1 MADAPQDQIA
11 PLLNP
16 EGWELLASLGPYRED
31 EAFRL
36 NASLRKAGHS
46 PELVSA
52 VLTQSR
58 LRTKAEAKFGE
69 FARQMIFTQAG
80 LEQATRLTVAA
91 RHAQRFAEA
100 GVQHVA
106 DLGCGLG
113 ADAMALASLD
123 ITVTAVEMDET
134 TAACATMNLIPFR
147 NATVV
152 HSDATTVALDGIDG
166 VWLDPA
172 RRTTSTSGTKRI
184 WDPED
189 FSPPLSFVESLAGAG
204 LAVGVKMGPGMPHDS
219 VPKNCEAQW
228 VSVGGDVTEVALWF
242 NAVRRP
248 GIRRA
253 ALLLGPA
260 GAAELSSPEDFDGG
274 PAAPVGPVEGYLYE
288 PDGAVIRAGLVAD
301 VALQLGGHLVD
312 EHIAYICAPELR
324 DTPFARAYKV
334 LDVMPYNVKALKAW
348 VKDQGIGV
356 LDIKKR
362 GTSVTPEELRKQL
375 LPGGR
380 VRVRKRPPWSS
391 PGSARS
397 GWPFRWS
404 RSRAPVLPGSGGYW
418 ARMKSSA
425 AWTCS
430 SLGRIPVYSTNCSSA
445 WMVATS
451 APVITVLPAARAALT
466 SGVSAGSA
474 TTSNTTF
481 AASTASRGKDRESAS
496 GPPAIPT
503 GVTLMIMSAP
513 ATDESTSARQAKP
526 YSPAS
531 ALPASS
537 LRAIT
542 VTSRNPASRSAAAVA
557 LAMPPAPFSRTE

>member
-1 MADAPQDQIA
+1 MTDAPQEHIA
-11 PLLNP
+11 PILTP

-36 NASLRKAGHS
+36 TAALRKAGHS

-69 FARQMIFTQAG
+69 FARQMIFTKAG
-80 LEQATRLTVAA
+80 LQQATRLTVAA

-100 GVQHVA
+100 GIGHVA

-123 ITVTAVEMDET
+123 LVVTAVEMDEA

-152 HSDATTVALDGIDG
+152 HSDATSVSLEGVDG

-189 FSPPLSFVESLAGAG
+189 FSPPLSFVESLAGSG
-204 LAVGVKMGPGMPHDS
+204 RAVGVKMGPGMPHDS
-219 VPKNCEAQW
+219 VPADCEAQW

-248 GIRRA
+248 GVRRA
-253 ALLLGPA
+253 ALVLGA
-260 GAAELSSPEDFDGG
+260 RGAAELTSGEDFGNG

-334 LDVMPYNVKALKAW
+334 LDVMPFNVKALKSW
-348 VKDQGIGV
+348 VKDEGIGV

-362 GTSVTPEELRKQL
+362 GTAVTPEELRKQL
-375 LPGGR
+375 LPGG
-380 VRVRKRPPWSS
+380 KP
-391 PGSARS
+391 
-397 GWPFRWS
+397 
-404 RSRAPVLPGSGGYW
+404 
-418 ARMKSSA
+418 
-425 AWTCS
+425 
-430 SLGRIPVYSTNCSSA
+430 
-445 WMVATS
+445 
-451 APVITVLPAARAALT
+451 
-466 SGVSAGSA
+466 AGSKAKGKKSA
-474 TTSNTTF
+474 TLVLT
-481 AASTASRGKDRESAS
+481 RIGEDRV
-496 GPPAIPT
+496 AISVEP
-503 GVTLMIMSAP
+503 V
-513 ATDESTSARQAKP
+513 
-526 YSPAS
+526 
-531 ALPASS
+531 
-537 LRAIT
+537 
-542 VTSRNPASRSAAAVA
+542 
-557 LAMPPAPFSRTE
+557 

>member
-1 MADAPQDQIA
+1 MAETTQDQIA

-16 EGWELLASLGPYRED
+16 EGWELLASLGPYREE

-52 VLTQSR
+52 ALTQSR

-69 FARQMIFTQAG
+69 FARQMIFTRAG
-80 LEQATRLTVAA
+80 LEQATRLNVAA

-100 GVQHVA
+100 GIAHVA

-113 ADAMALASLD
+113 ADSMALASLD
-123 ITVTAVEMDET
+123 IRVTAVELDET

-152 HSDATTVALDGIDG
+152 HADAVAVPLDGVDG

-172 RRTTSTSGTKRI
+172 RRTTSSSGTKRL

-189 FSPPLSFVESLAGAG
+189 FSPPLSFVESLAATGR
-204 LAVGVKMGPGMPHDS
+204 AVGVKMGPGMPHAS
-219 VPKNCEAQW
+219 VPAGCEAQW

-253 ALLLGPA
+253 ALVLGPQ
-260 GAAELSSPEDFDGG
+260 GAAELTSSEEFDAG
-274 PAAPVGPVEGYLYE
+274 PVAPVGAVEGYLYE

-301 VALQLGGHLVD
+301 VALQVGGHLLD
-312 EHIAYICAPELR
+312 EHIAYICAPELT

-334 LDVMPYNVKALKAW
+334 LEVMPFNVKALKAW
-348 VKDQGIGV
+348 VRDNGIGV

-380 VRVRKRPPWSS
+380 SAKNAANKTATLVLTRIGEERVAVSVE
-391 PGSARS
+391 
-397 GWPFRWS
+397 
-404 RSRAPVLPGSGGYW
+404 PV
-418 ARMKSSA
+418 
-425 AWTCS
+425 
-430 SLGRIPVYSTNCSSA
+430 
-445 WMVATS
+445 
-451 APVITVLPAARAALT
+451 
-466 SGVSAGSA
+466 
-474 TTSNTTF
+474 
-481 AASTASRGKDRESAS
+481 
-496 GPPAIPT
+496 
-503 GVTLMIMSAP
+503 
-513 ATDESTSARQAKP
+513 
-526 YSPAS
+526 
-531 ALPASS
+531 
-537 LRAIT
+537 
-542 VTSRNPASRSAAAVA
+542 
-557 LAMPPAPFSRTE
+557 

>member
-1 MADAPQDQIA
+1 MTDAPQEHIA
-11 PLLNP
+11 PILTP

-36 NASLRKAGHS
+36 TAALRKAGHS

-69 FARQMIFTQAG
+69 FARQMIFTKAG

-100 GVQHVA
+100 GIGHVA

-113 ADAMALASLD
+113 ADSMALASLD
-123 ITVTAVEMDET
+123 LVVTSVEMDEA

-152 HSDATTVALDGIDG
+152 HADATSVSLEGVDG

-172 RRTTSTSGTKRI
+172 RRSTSTSGTKRI

-189 FSPPLSFVESLAGAG
+189 FSPPLSFVESLAGSG
-204 LAVGVKMGPGMPHDS
+204 RAVGVKMGPGMPHDS
-219 VPKNCEAQW
+219 VPAGCEAQW

-248 GIRRA
+248 GVRRA
-253 ALLLGPA
+253 ALVLGPL
-260 GAAELSSPEDFDGG
+260 GSAELTSGEDFGAG
-274 PAAPVGPVEGYLYE
+274 PVAPVGPVEGYLYE

-312 EHIAYICAPELR
+312 EHIAYICAPDVH
-324 DTPFARAYKV
+324 DTPFAKAYRV
-334 LDVMPYNVKALKAW
+334 LDVMPFNVKALKAW

-362 GTSVTPEELRKQL
+362 GTAVTPEELRKQL
-375 LPGGR
+375 LPGG
-380 VRVRKRPPWSS
+380 
-391 PGSARS
+391 SAKHK
-397 GWPFRWS
+397 G
-404 RSRAPVLPGSGGYW
+404 
-418 ARMKSSA
+418 KK
-425 AWTCS
+425 
-430 SLGRIPVYSTNCSSA
+430 
-445 WMVATS
+445 
-451 APVITVLPAARAALT
+451 
-466 SGVSAGSA
+466 SA
-474 TTSNTTF
+474 TLVLT
-481 AASTASRGKDRESAS
+481 RIGEDRV
-496 GPPAIPT
+496 AISVEP
-503 GVTLMIMSAP
+503 V
-513 ATDESTSARQAKP
+513 
-526 YSPAS
+526 
-531 ALPASS
+531 
-537 LRAIT
+537 
-542 VTSRNPASRSAAAVA
+542 
-557 LAMPPAPFSRTE
+557 

>member
-1 MADAPQDQIA
+1 MTDAPQEHIA
-11 PLLNP
+11 PILTP

-36 NASLRKAGHS
+36 TASLRKAGHS

-69 FARQMIFTQAG
+69 FARQMIFTKAG

-100 GVQHVA
+100 GIGHVA

-113 ADAMALASLD
+113 ADSMALASLD
-123 ITVTAVEMDET
+123 LVVTAVEIDEA

-152 HSDATTVALDGIDG
+152 HSDATSVSLEGVDG

-189 FSPPLSFVESLAGAG
+189 FSPPLSFVESLAGSG
-204 LAVGVKMGPGMPHDS
+204 RAVGVKMGPGMPHDS
-219 VPKNCEAQW
+219 VPAGCEAQW

-248 GIRRA
+248 GVRRA
-253 ALLLGPA
+253 ALVLGPL
-260 GAAELSSPEDFDGG
+260 GSAELTSGEDFGAG
-274 PAAPVGPVEGYLYE
+274 PVAPVGPVEGYLYE

-301 VALQLGGHLVD
+301 VALRLGGHLVD
-312 EHIAYICAPELR
+312 EHIAYICAPELH
-324 DTPFARAYKV
+324 DTPFAKAYRV
-334 LDVMPYNVKALKAW
+334 LEVMPFNVKALKAW

-362 GTSVTPEELRKQL
+362 GMAVTPEELRKQL
-375 LPGGR
+375 LPGGGAKHKDKDKKAATLVLTRIGEDR
-380 VRVRKRPPWSS
+380 VAVSVE
-391 PGSARS
+391 
-397 GWPFRWS
+397 
-404 RSRAPVLPGSGGYW
+404 PV
-418 ARMKSSA
+418 
-425 AWTCS
+425 
-430 SLGRIPVYSTNCSSA
+430 
-445 WMVATS
+445 
-451 APVITVLPAARAALT
+451 
-466 SGVSAGSA
+466 
-474 TTSNTTF
+474 
-481 AASTASRGKDRESAS
+481 
-496 GPPAIPT
+496 
-503 GVTLMIMSAP
+503 
-513 ATDESTSARQAKP
+513 
-526 YSPAS
+526 
-531 ALPASS
+531 
-537 LRAIT
+537 
-542 VTSRNPASRSAAAVA
+542 
-557 LAMPPAPFSRTE
+557 

>member
-1 MADAPQDQIA
+1 MTDAPQENIA
-11 PLLNP
+11 PILTP

-36 NASLRKAGHS
+36 TAALRKAGHS
-46 PELVSA
+46 PEMVSA

-69 FARQMIFTQAG
+69 FARQMIFTKAG

-100 GVQHVA
+100 GIGHVA

-123 ITVTAVEMDET
+123 LVVTAVEMDEA

-152 HSDATTVALDGIDG
+152 HSDATSVSLEGIDG

-189 FSPPLSFVESLAGAG
+189 FSPPLSFVESLAGSG
-204 LAVGVKMGPGMPHDS
+204 RAVGVKMGPGMPHDS
-219 VPKNCEAQW
+219 VPADCEAQW

-248 GIRRA
+248 GVRRA
-253 ALLLGPA
+253 ALVLGPL
-260 GAAELSSPEDFDGG
+260 GAAELTSGEDFDGG

-312 EHIAYICAPELR
+312 EHIAYICAPDLR
-324 DTPFARAYKV
+324 DTPFAKAYRV
-334 LDVMPYNVKALKAW
+334 LDVMPFNVKALKSW
-348 VKDQGIGV
+348 VKDEGIGV

-362 GTSVTPEELRKQL
+362 GTAVTPEELRKQL
-375 LPGGR
+375 LPGG
-380 VRVRKRPPWSS
+380 KP
-391 PGSARS
+391 
-397 GWPFRWS
+397 
-404 RSRAPVLPGSGGYW
+404 
-418 ARMKSSA
+418 
-425 AWTCS
+425 
-430 SLGRIPVYSTNCSSA
+430 
-445 WMVATS
+445 
-451 APVITVLPAARAALT
+451 
-466 SGVSAGSA
+466 AGSKAKSKKSA
-474 TTSNTTF
+474 TLVLT
-481 AASTASRGKDRESAS
+481 RIGEDRV
-496 GPPAIPT
+496 AISVEP
-503 GVTLMIMSAP
+503 V
-513 ATDESTSARQAKP
+513 
-526 YSPAS
+526 
-531 ALPASS
+531 
-537 LRAIT
+537 
-542 VTSRNPASRSAAAVA
+542 
-557 LAMPPAPFSRTE
+557 

>member
-1 MADAPQDQIA
+1 MTDAPQEHIA
-11 PLLNP
+11 PILTP

-36 NASLRKAGHS
+36 TAALRKAGHS

-69 FARQMIFTQAG
+69 FARQMIFTKAG

-100 GVQHVA
+100 GIGHVA

-123 ITVTAVEMDET
+123 LTVTAVEMDEA

-152 HSDATTVALDGIDG
+152 HSDATSVSLEGVDG

-189 FSPPLSFVESLAGAG
+189 FSPPLSFVESLAGSG
-204 LAVGVKMGPGMPHDS
+204 RAVGVKMGPGMPHDS
-219 VPKNCEAQW
+219 VPADCEAQW

-248 GIRRA
+248 GVRRA
-253 ALLLGPA
+253 ALVLGA
-260 GAAELSSPEDFDGG
+260 RGAAELTSGEDFGNG

-334 LDVMPYNVKALKAW
+334 LDVMPFNVKALKSW
-348 VKDQGIGV
+348 VKDEGIGV

-362 GTSVTPEELRKQL
+362 GTAVTPEELRKQL
-375 LPGGR
+375 LPGG
-380 VRVRKRPPWSS
+380 KP
-391 PGSARS
+391 
-397 GWPFRWS
+397 
-404 RSRAPVLPGSGGYW
+404 
-418 ARMKSSA
+418 
-425 AWTCS
+425 
-430 SLGRIPVYSTNCSSA
+430 
-445 WMVATS
+445 
-451 APVITVLPAARAALT
+451 
-466 SGVSAGSA
+466 AGSKAKGKKSA
-474 TTSNTTF
+474 TLVLT
-481 AASTASRGKDRESAS
+481 RIGEDRV
-496 GPPAIPT
+496 AISVEP
-503 GVTLMIMSAP
+503 V
-513 ATDESTSARQAKP
+513 
-526 YSPAS
+526 
-531 ALPASS
+531 
-537 LRAIT
+537 
-542 VTSRNPASRSAAAVA
+542 
-557 LAMPPAPFSRTE
+557 

>member
-1 MADAPQDQIA
+1 MTDAPQEHIA
-11 PLLNP
+11 PILTP

-36 NASLRKAGHS
+36 TASLRKAGHS

-69 FARQMIFTQAG
+69 FARQMIFTKAG

-100 GVQHVA
+100 GIGHVA

-113 ADAMALASLD
+113 ADSMALASLD
-123 ITVTAVEMDET
+123 LEVTAVEMDEA

-152 HSDATTVALDGIDG
+152 HSDATSVSLEGVDG

-189 FSPPLSFVESLAGAG
+189 FSPPLSFVESLAGSG
-204 LAVGVKMGPGMPHDS
+204 RAVGVKMGPGMPHDS
-219 VPKNCEAQW
+219 VPAGCEAQW

-248 GIRRA
+248 GVRRA
-253 ALLLGPA
+253 ALVLGPL
-260 GAAELSSPEDFDGG
+260 GSAELTSGEDFGAG
-274 PAAPVGPVEGYLYE
+274 PVAPVGPVEGYLYE

-312 EHIAYICAPELR
+312 EHIAYICAPELH
-324 DTPFARAYKV
+324 DTPFAKAYRV
-334 LDVMPYNVKALKAW
+334 LEVMPFNVKALKAW

-362 GTSVTPEELRKQL
+362 GMAVTPEELRKQL
-375 LPGGR
+375 LPGGSAKHKDKKAATLVLTRIGEDR
-380 VRVRKRPPWSS
+380 VAVSVD
-391 PGSARS
+391 
-397 GWPFRWS
+397 
-404 RSRAPVLPGSGGYW
+404 PV
-418 ARMKSSA
+418 
-425 AWTCS
+425 
-430 SLGRIPVYSTNCSSA
+430 
-445 WMVATS
+445 
-451 APVITVLPAARAALT
+451 
-466 SGVSAGSA
+466 
-474 TTSNTTF
+474 
-481 AASTASRGKDRESAS
+481 
-496 GPPAIPT
+496 
-503 GVTLMIMSAP
+503 
-513 ATDESTSARQAKP
+513 
-526 YSPAS
+526 
-531 ALPASS
+531 
-537 LRAIT
+537 
-542 VTSRNPASRSAAAVA
+542 
-557 LAMPPAPFSRTE
+557 

>member
-1 MADAPQDQIA
+1 MTDAPQEHIA
-11 PLLNP
+11 PILTP

-36 NASLRKAGHS
+36 TASLRKAGHS

-69 FARQMIFTQAG
+69 FARQMIFTKAG

-100 GVQHVA
+100 GIGHVA

-113 ADAMALASLD
+113 ADSMALASLD
-123 ITVTAVEMDET
+123 LVVTAVEMDEA

-152 HSDATTVALDGIDG
+152 HSDATSVSLEGVDG

-189 FSPPLSFVESLAGAG
+189 FSPPLSFVESLAGSG
-204 LAVGVKMGPGMPHDS
+204 RAVGVKMGPGMPHDS
-219 VPKNCEAQW
+219 VPAGCEAQW

-248 GIRRA
+248 GVRRA
-253 ALLLGPA
+253 ALVLGPL
-260 GAAELSSPEDFDGG
+260 GSAELTSGEDFGAG
-274 PAAPVGPVEGYLYE
+274 PVAPVGPVEGYLYE

-312 EHIAYICAPELR
+312 EHIAYICAPELH
-324 DTPFARAYKV
+324 DTPFAKAYRV
-334 LDVMPYNVKALKAW
+334 LEVMPFNVKALKAW

-362 GTSVTPEELRKQL
+362 GMAVTPEELRKQL
-375 LPGGR
+375 LPGGSAKHKDKKAATLVLTRIGEDR
-380 VRVRKRPPWSS
+380 VAISVE
-391 PGSARS
+391 
-397 GWPFRWS
+397 
-404 RSRAPVLPGSGGYW
+404 PV
-418 ARMKSSA
+418 
-425 AWTCS
+425 
-430 SLGRIPVYSTNCSSA
+430 
-445 WMVATS
+445 
-451 APVITVLPAARAALT
+451 
-466 SGVSAGSA
+466 
-474 TTSNTTF
+474 
-481 AASTASRGKDRESAS
+481 
-496 GPPAIPT
+496 
-503 GVTLMIMSAP
+503 
-513 ATDESTSARQAKP
+513 
-526 YSPAS
+526 
-531 ALPASS
+531 
-537 LRAIT
+537 
-542 VTSRNPASRSAAAVA
+542 
-557 LAMPPAPFSRTE
+557 